1 MIIFTEHSKA
11 KMKQRNISQKL
22 VEKVLKSPD
31 NILPSYGKR
40 KIAYKKIGRLFLRVV
55 FKKEEGRIIVITTHW
70 IKKWRSK

>member
-31 NILPSYGKR
+31 NILFSYGKR
-40 KIAYKKIGRLFLRVV
+40 KIAHKKIGKLFLRVI
-55 FKKEEGRIIVITTHW
+55 FKKEKDKIIVITAHW